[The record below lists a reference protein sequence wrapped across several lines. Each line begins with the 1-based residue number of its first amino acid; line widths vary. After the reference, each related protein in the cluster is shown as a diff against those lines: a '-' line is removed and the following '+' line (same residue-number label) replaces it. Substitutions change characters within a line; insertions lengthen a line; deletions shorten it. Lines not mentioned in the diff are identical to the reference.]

1 MAKFLDL
8 TGLGTFKTKIQE
20 WADENFRKKTEK
32 VVSTEKRSMKQSK
45 VKNLKEIK
53 EKLEQLDRKAQRAR
67 LER

>member
-32 VVSTEKRSMKQSK
+32 VVSTD
-45 VKNLKEIK
+45 V
-53 EKLEQLDRKAQRAR
+53 DRKSVV
-67 LER
+67 